1 MNTGF
6 KTEKQRKERRERS
19 KLYKEFIRQICLD
32 RKFMSSMT
40 DEEFC
45 TYESERTKIPY
56 ERIKKV
62 LVKCGYFVDKTKGNT
77 RSPLTSLDEG
87 ISSISFQN
95 AIKLS

>member
-6 KTEKQRKERRERS
+6 KTEKREKESKERS

-32 RKFMSSMT
+32 RKFMSSMS

-56 ERIKKV
+56 DRIKKV
-62 LVKCGYFVDKTKGNT
+62 LVKCGYFVDKAKGS
-77 RSPLTSLDEG
+77 RTSL
-87 ISSISFQN
+87 SSLDGGVSNISFQN

>member
-1 MNTGF
+1 MTTGF
-6 KTEKQRKERRERS
+6 KAEKQRKESKERS
-19 KLYKEFIRQICLD
+19 KLYKEFMRQICLD
-32 RKFMSSMT
+32 RKFMSSMS

-62 LVKCGYFVDKTKGNT
+62 LVKCGYFIDKAKGSRT
-77 RSPLTSLDEG
+77 LLSSFDECV
-87 ISSISFQN
+87 SSISIQN